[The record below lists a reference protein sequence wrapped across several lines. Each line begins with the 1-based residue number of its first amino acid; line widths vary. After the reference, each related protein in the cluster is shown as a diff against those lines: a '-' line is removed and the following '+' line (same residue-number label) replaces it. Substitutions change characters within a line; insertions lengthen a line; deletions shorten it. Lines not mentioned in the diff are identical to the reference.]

1 MNHQILVVEDD
12 LIAAAHI
19 MELLEEEGYQL
30 LGPAVDS
37 AAAVLLCEE
46 ANQWPDLILC
56 DIHLRDGM
64 KGVSLARELQQR
76 FSCAV
81 IFLTAYSDQRTLK
94 AAMEA
99 NPRMYLVKPYTDA
112 QLLVAVQMAFYQ
124 HDRDASTVNSS
135 TLQITSREKEILQ
148 WIARGLSTRQIAQ
161 KMGVSA
167 ETIKTH
173 RRNVLR
179 KNNISSIP
187 QLIYLMNQ

>member
-19 MELLEEEGYQL
+19 MELLEEEGYEL

-37 AAAVLLCEE
+37 SAALALCEKN
-46 ANQWPDLILC
+46 NQWPDLILC

-64 KGVSLARELQQR
+64 KGVDLARELQQR

-94 AAMEA
+94 AAMAA

-112 QLLVAVQMAFYQ
+112 QLRVAVQMAFFQDDQ
-124 HDRDASTVNSS
+124 HAKMNSS
-135 TLQITSREKEILQ
+135 SVLQLTSREKEILQ

-161 KMGVSA
+161 KIGVSA